1 MSVNYYYTS
10 SESVNSHY
18 FYHDKNIIMDTNKAI
33 MHTIIIIAVAL
44 AMHHI
49 ATCTLATCMTRYN
62 RNFMY

>member
-1 MSVNYYYTS
+1 
-10 SESVNSHY
+10 
-18 FYHDKNIIMDTNKAI
+18 MDTNKAI

-62 RNFMY
+62 RNFMYQPVSMEIQYDYVTFLGLKI